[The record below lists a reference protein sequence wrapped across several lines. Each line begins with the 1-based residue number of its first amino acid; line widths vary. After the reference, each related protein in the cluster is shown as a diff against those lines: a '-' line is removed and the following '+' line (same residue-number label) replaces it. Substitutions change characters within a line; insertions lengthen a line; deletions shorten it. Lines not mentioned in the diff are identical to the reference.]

1 RLQVDGNALFDLLT
15 NELKKTPEV
24 TGENMQGGQYVSSS
38 LQRLLIDAEKE
49 KERFKDDFLAVEHL
63 TLALMEQPQHR
74 ITLFLTERGITKEEM
89 KQEIRQMRGNQRV
102 STQHP
107 EATYEVLEKYGID
120 LVQEVK
126 NGKIDPVIGRDTEIR
141 NVIRI

>member
-1 RLQVDGNALFDLLT
+1 MDINQMTFTLQKGFANAQQLAAKHHHQEVDIVHLWEALLRQPDNLLLNIYRRLQVDGNALFDLLT

-63 TLALMEQPQHR
+63 TLAAPASYN
-74 ITLFLTERGITKEEM
+74 IIF
-89 KQEIRQMRGNQRV
+89 
-102 STQHP
+102 
-107 EATYEVLEKYGID
+107 
-120 LVQEVK
+120 
-126 NGKIDPVIGRDTEIR
+126 NGTWY
-141 NVIRI
+141 N